1 MCWPGWNTSLRRSRR
16 VKNQHS
22 KTKLTGIDFWD
33 NFGKRPPTFAPWG
46 NPVYSNI
53 AFFVMSL
60 VIERVS
66 GQSYE
71 EFVQKNVL
79 DVAGMKSTTYAKPDD
94 SVGAIGPDD

>member
-1 MCWPGWNTSLRRSRR
+1 
-16 VKNQHS
+16 
-22 KTKLTGIDFWD
+22 
-33 NFGKRPPTFAPWG
+33 
-46 NPVYSNI
+46 
-53 AFFVMSL
+53 MSL

-94 SVGAIGPDD
+94 SVGAIGPDDIFWNTSIGILSPCVSFILGVVIFS